1 MAALAP
7 PAPTTDYDRRWW
19 TLAVLCLSLLIVFVG
34 NSSLNVTLPTLARD
48 LHASG
53 AQLQW
58 VVAVYSLVFAGL
70 LFSTGS
76 MGDRYGRKGAL
87 QLGFVLFLAGAGL
100 ASASH
105 AMWQLIACRAL
116 MGAGAALIMPSTL
129 SILINVFPPHE
140 RPKAIAI
147 WASVTGAAG
156 ALGPIASGL
165 LLAHFW
171 WGSVFLINV
180 PLIIVALIG
189 GRFFVPKSRDNEQAP
204 LDPVG
209 AILSTVGIV
218 ALVYGLIEAPN
229 SGWLSGATLGSFAAA
244 VAVLTAFVAWELR
257 IEHPTLEIRYFL
269 NRAFSIGTG
278 GMILVFLALYGVI
291 FLLTLYFQLV
301 LGYSALSTAV
311 RFVPIALIM
320 IAVAPQTPRLSARF
334 GAHRAVGAGMV
345 LVAAGLLGL
354 LGLGLHTSYFY
365 VVLCL
370 VPIVGGM
377 AMSISPMTASIMS
390 AVPPRRAGAGSAMND
405 TTRELGAALGVAVLG
420 SLAASRYASGLAG
433 PLRALAPAARATA
446 RSSLAGALQV
456 AGTLPRAAGVALAR
470 TADLS
475 FVSGFHLAGVVGA
488 ALAAL
493 SAVIVVR
500 YLPRRLTQ
508 SDDAAPMDL
517 DLEELALEALMLEYA
532 DLSYPDDEAEPA
544 VG

>member
-1 MAALAP
+1 MDALAP

-34 NSSLNVTLPTLARD
+34 NSSLNVSLPTLARD

-105 AMWQLIACRAL
+105 AMWQLIACRAV

-189 GRFFVPKSRDNEQAP
+189 GRFFVPKSRDHEQAP

-209 AILSTVGIV
+209 AVLSTVGIV

-244 VAVLTAFVAWELR
+244 AAVLAAFVAWELR

-278 GMILVFLALYGVI
+278 GMILVFLSLYGVI

-320 IAVAPQTPRLSARF
+320 IVVAPQTPRLTARF
-334 GAHRAVGAGMV
+334 GAHRAVAAGMAM
-345 LVAAGLLGL
+345 VAAGLLAL
-354 LGLGLHTSYFY
+354 MGLGLHTTYLY
-365 VVLCL
+365 VVVCL

-420 SLAASRYASGLAG
+420 SLAASRYASGLGG

-456 AGTLPRAAGVALAR
+456 AGTLPRAAGAALAR
-470 TADLS
+470 TADLA
-475 FVSGFHLAGVVGA
+475 FVDGFHLAGIVGA
-488 ALAAL
+488 VLAAL

-508 SDDAAPMDL
+508 SDDAPPIDL
-517 DLEELALEALMLEYA
+517 DLEELALAALMLEY
-532 DLSYPDDEAEPA
+532 PEDEAEPA

>member
-1 MAALAP
+1 MDAIAP
-7 PAPTTDYDRRWW
+7 PAATTDYDRRWW

-105 AMWQLIACRAL
+105 VMWQLIACRAV

-189 GRFFVPKSRDNEQAP
+189 GRFFVPRSRDHEQAP

-209 AILSTVGIV
+209 ALLSTVGIV

-244 VAVLTAFVAWELR
+244 AAVLAAFVAWELR

-278 GMILVFLALYGVI
+278 GMILVFLSLYGVI

-320 IAVAPQTPRLSARF
+320 IAVAPQTPRLTARF

-354 LGLGLHTSYFY
+354 LGLGLHTSYLY
-365 VVLCL
+365 VVACL

-420 SLAASRYASGLAG
+420 SLAASRYASGLGG

-456 AGTLPRAAGVALAR
+456 AGSLPHAAGAALAR
-470 TADLS
+470 TADLA
-475 FVSGFHLAGVVGA
+475 FVDGFHLAGIVGA
-488 ALAAL
+488 VLAAL
-493 SAVIVVR
+493 SAVIVVS

-508 SDDAAPMDL
+508 SDDARAMDL
-517 DLEELALEALMLEYA
+517 DLEELALAALMLEYPE
-532 DLSYPDDEAEPA
+532 DQAEPA

>member
-1 MAALAP
+1 LDATLS
-7 PAPTTDYDRRWW
+7 PASSTAFERRWW

-34 NSSLNVTLPTLARD
+34 NSSLNVTLPTLARV

-53 AQLQW
+53 AELQW

-76 MGDRYGRKGAL
+76 IGDRFGRKGAL

-165 LLAHFW
+165 LLSHFW

-180 PLIIVALIG
+180 PLILVALIG
-189 GRFFVPKSRDNEQAP
+189 GRYLVPKSRDHVQAP
-204 LDPVG
+204 LDPMG
-209 AILSTVGIV
+209 AALSTIGIV
-218 ALVYGLIEAPN
+218 ALVYGLIEAPS
-229 SGWLSGATLGSFAAA
+229 SGWASAATLASFAIAA
-244 VAVLTAFVAWELR
+244 GVLGAFVLWELR
-257 IEHPTLEIRYFL
+257 IEHPTLDVRYFL

-311 RFVPIALIM
+311 RFVPIAFIM
-320 IAVAPQTPRLSARF
+320 IAVAPQTPRLTARF
-334 GAHRAVGAGMV
+334 GAHRTVGVGMG
-345 LVAAGLLGL
+345 LVAGGLLGF
-354 LGLGLHTSYFY
+354 LGLGLHTSYAY
-365 VVLCL
+365 VVACL

-377 AMSISPMTASIMS
+377 ALSISPMTSSIMS

-420 SLAASRYASGLAG
+420 SLAASRYASGLQT
-433 PLRALAPAARATA
+433 PVRALAPAARATA
-446 RSSLAGALQV
+446 QSSLAGALQV
-456 AGTLPRAAGVALAR
+456 AGTLPRAAGAALM
-470 TADLS
+470 TSADRA
-475 FVSGFHLAGVVGA
+475 FVDGFHLAGLVGA
-488 ALAAL
+488 VLAAA
-493 SAVIVVR
+493 SAAIVVS
-500 YLPRRLTQ
+500 YLPRRVTHA
-508 SDDAAPMDL
+508 DAQPAR
-517 DLEELALEALMLEYA
+517 LEDELAAMLP
-532 DLSYPDDEAEPA
+532 DYPEDEAEPA

>member
-1 MAALAP
+1 LDATPSA
-7 PAPTTDYDRRWW
+7 TSSTEFDRRWW

-34 NSSLNVTLPTLARD
+34 NSSLNVTLPTLARV

-58 VVAVYSLVFAGL
+58 VVAIYSLVFAGL

-76 MGDRYGRKGAL
+76 IGDRFGRKGAL

-100 ASASH
+100 ASISH

-140 RPKAIAI
+140 RPRAIAI

-180 PLIIVALIG
+180 PLILVALIG
-189 GRFFVPKSRDNEQAP
+189 GRFFVPKSRDHEQAP
-204 LDPVG
+204 LDPIG
-209 AILSTVGIV
+209 ATLSTIGIV
-218 ALVYGLIEAPN
+218 ALVYGLIEAP
-229 SGWLSGATLGSFAAA
+229 SRGWLSGATVASFVVAAA
-244 VAVLTAFVAWELR
+244 VLVVFVLWELR
-257 IEHPTLEIRYFL
+257 VEHPTLDIRYFL

-301 LGYSALSTAV
+301 LGYSPLSTAV

-320 IAVAPQTPRLSARF
+320 LVVTPQTPRLTARF
-334 GAHRAVGAGMV
+334 GAHRTVGAGML
-345 LVAAGLLGL
+345 LVAAGLLAF
-354 LGLGLHTSYFY
+354 LGLGLTTSYVY
-365 VVLCL
+365 VVACL

-377 AMSISPMTASIMS
+377 ALSISPMTSSIMS

-420 SLAASRYASGLAG
+420 SLAASRYASGLHG
-433 PLRALAPAARATA
+433 PVRALAPAARVTA
-446 RSSLAGALQV
+446 QSSLAGALQV
-456 AGTLPRAAGVALAR
+456 AESLPRAAGAALAR
-470 TADLS
+470 TADLA
-475 FVSGFHLAGVVGA
+475 FVDGFHLAGLVGA
-488 ALAAL
+488 VLAAT

-508 SDDAAPMDL
+508 SDAQAIPM
-517 DLEELALEALMLEYA
+517 DLEELALQALMLDY
-532 DLSYPDDEAEPA
+532 SVDEAEPA

>member
-1 MAALAP
+1 
-7 PAPTTDYDRRWW
+7 
-19 TLAVLCLSLLIVFVG
+19 
-34 NSSLNVTLPTLARD
+34 
-48 LHASG
+48 
-53 AQLQW
+53 
-58 VVAVYSLVFAGL
+58 
-70 LFSTGS
+70 
-76 MGDRYGRKGAL
+76 
-87 QLGFVLFLAGAGL
+87 
-100 ASASH
+100 
-105 AMWQLIACRAL
+105 
-116 MGAGAALIMPSTL
+116 MPSTL

-140 RPKAIAI
+140 RPRAIAI

-180 PLIIVALIG
+180 PLILVALIG
-189 GRFFVPKSRDNEQAP
+189 GRFFVPKSRDHEQAP

-209 AILSTVGIV
+209 ATLSTIGIV
-218 ALVYGLIEAPN
+218 ALVYGLIEAPS
-229 SGWLSGATLGSFAAA
+229 SGWLSGTTVGSFAAA
-244 VAVLTAFVAWELR
+244 AAVLGVFVLWELR
-257 IEHPTLEIRYFL
+257 VEHPTLDIRYFL

-320 IAVAPQTPRLSARF
+320 LLVTPQTPRLTARF
-334 GAHRAVGAGMV
+334 GAHRTVGAGML
-345 LVAAGLLGL
+345 LVAAGLLAL
-354 LGLGLHTSYFY
+354 LGLGLTTSYAY
-365 VVLCL
+365 VVACL

-377 AMSISPMTASIMS
+377 ALSISPMTSSIMS

-420 SLAASRYASGLAG
+420 SLAASRYASGLHD
-433 PLRALAPAARATA
+433 PLRVLAPAARVTA
-446 RSSLAGALQV
+446 QSSLAGALQV
-456 AGTLPRAAGVALAR
+456 AGSLPRAAGAALTR
-470 TADLS
+470 TADLA
-475 FVSGFHLAGVVGA
+475 FVDGFHLAGVVGA
-488 ALAAL
+488 VLAAT

-508 SDDAAPMDL
+508 SDAAPM
-517 DLEELALEALMLEYA
+517 DLEELALEALML
-532 DLSYPDDEAEPA
+532 DYPEDEPEPV

>member
-1 MAALAP
+1 MDALAP

-48 LHASG
+48 LHATG

-105 AMWQLIACRAL
+105 VMWQLIACRAV

-189 GRFFVPKSRDNEQAP
+189 GRFFVPKSRDHEQAP

-209 AILSTVGIV
+209 AILSTIGIV

-244 VAVLTAFVAWELR
+244 GAVLAAFVAWELR

-320 IAVAPQTPRLSARF
+320 ILVAPQTPRLTARF
-334 GAHRAVGAGMV
+334 GAQRAVGTGM
-345 LVAAGLLGL
+345 LFVAAGLLGL
-354 LGLGLHTSYFY
+354 LGLGLHTAYPY
-365 VVLCL
+365 VVACL

-456 AGTLPRAAGVALAR
+456 AGSLPRAAGAALAR
-470 TADLS
+470 SADLS

-488 ALAAL
+488 GLAAL
-493 SAVIVVR
+493 SSVIVFR

-508 SDDAAPMDL
+508 SDDAPMAL

-532 DLSYPDDEAEPA
+532 DLDYPEDEAEPA

>member
-1 MAALAP
+1 MDATRS
-7 PAPTTDYDRRWW
+7 PAPSTAFERRWW

-34 NSSLNVTLPTLARD
+34 NSSLNVTLPTLARV
-48 LHASG
+48 LHANG
-53 AQLQW
+53 AELQW
-58 VVAVYSLVFAGL
+58 VVAAYSLVFAGL

-76 MGDRYGRKGAL
+76 IGDRYGRKGAL
-87 QLGFVLFLAGAGL
+87 QLGFVLFLIGAGL

-105 AMWQLIACRAL
+105 AMWQVIACRAL

-140 RPKAIAI
+140 RPRAIAI

-180 PLIIVALIG
+180 PLILVALIG
-189 GRFFVPKSRDNEQAP
+189 GRFLVPKSRDHEHAP

-209 AILSTVGIV
+209 AALSTIGIV
-218 ALVYGLIEAPN
+218 ALVYGLIEAPS
-229 SGWLSGATLGSFAAA
+229 SGWLSGATLGSFAIA
-244 VAVLTAFVAWELR
+244 VVVLGAFVLWELR
-257 IEHPTLEIRYFL
+257 AEHPTLDIRYFL

-301 LGYSALSTAV
+301 LGYSPLSTAV

-320 IAVAPQTPRLSARF
+320 ILISPQTPRLTGRF
-334 GAHRAVGAGMV
+334 GAHRTVGAGMA
-345 LVAAGLLGL
+345 LVAVGLLEL
-354 LGLGLHTSYFY
+354 RGLGLHTSYAY
-365 VVLCL
+365 VVACL

-377 AMSISPMTASIMS
+377 ALSISPMTASIMS

-420 SLAASRYASGLAG
+420 SLAASRYASGLQS
-433 PLRALAPAARATA
+433 LVRALAPAARATA
-446 RSSLAGALQV
+446 QSSLAGALQV
-456 AGTLPRAAGVALAR
+456 AGSLPRTAGAALATR
-470 TADLS
+470 ADRA
-475 FVSGFHLAGVVGA
+475 FVDGFHLAGIVGA
-488 ALAAL
+488 VLAAA
-493 SAVIVVR
+493 SAVIVAC
-500 YLPRRLTQ
+500 YLPRRVSHAEAQ
-508 SDDAAPMDL
+508 PAPVDVDL
-517 DLEELALEALMLEYA
+517 VATVPD
-532 DLSYPDDEAEPA
+532 YPEDEAEPVA
-544 VG
+544 G

>member
-1 MAALAP
+1 MDAIAP
-7 PAPTTDYDRRWW
+7 PAATTDFDRRWW

-105 AMWQLIACRAL
+105 AMWQLIACRAV

-189 GRFFVPKSRDNEQAP
+189 GKFFVPKSRDQEQAP

-209 AILSTVGIV
+209 ALLSTIGIV

-244 VAVLTAFVAWELR
+244 AAVLAAFVAWELR

-278 GMILVFLALYGVI
+278 GMILVFLSLYGVI

-320 IAVAPQTPRLSARF
+320 IVVAPQTPRLTARF

-345 LVAAGLLGL
+345 MVSAGLLAL
-354 LGLGLHTSYFY
+354 LGLGLHTSYPY
-365 VVLCL
+365 VVACL

-420 SLAASRYASGLAG
+420 SLAASRYASGLGG

-456 AGTLPRAAGVALAR
+456 AGGLPHAAGAALAR
-470 TADLS
+470 TADLA
-475 FVSGFHLAGVVGA
+475 FVDGFHLAGIVGA

-508 SDDAAPMDL
+508 SDARPADL
-517 DLEELALEALMLEYA
+517 PVDLEELALEALMLDYA
-532 DLSYPDDEAEPA
+532 EGEAEPA

>member
-1 MAALAP
+1 MDAT
-7 PAPTTDYDRRWW
+7 PAPASSTEFDRRWW

-34 NSSLNVTLPTLARD
+34 NSSLNVTLPTLARV

-58 VVAVYSLVFAGL
+58 VVAIYSLVFAGL

-105 AMWQLIACRAL
+105 AMWQLIACRAV

-129 SILINVFPPHE
+129 SILINVFPAHE

-180 PLIIVALIG
+180 PLILVALIG
-189 GRFFVPKSRDNEQAP
+189 GRFFVPKSRDHEQAP

-209 AILSTVGIV
+209 AVLSTIGIV
-218 ALVYGLIEAPN
+218 ALVYGLIQAPS

-244 VAVLTAFVAWELR
+244 VAVLAAFVAWELR

-320 IAVAPQTPRLSARF
+320 IVVAPQTPRLTARF

-345 LVAAGLLGL
+345 MVAAGLLAL
-354 LGLGLHTSYFY
+354 LGLGLHTSYLY
-365 VVLCL
+365 VVACL

-377 AMSISPMTASIMS
+377 ALSISPMTASIMS

-420 SLAASRYASGLAG
+420 SLAASRYASGLHG
-433 PLRALAPAARATA
+433 PLHALAPAARATA
-446 RSSLAGALQV
+446 QSSLAGALQV
-456 AGTLPRAAGVALAR
+456 AGSLPRAAGVVLTR
-470 TADLS
+470 NADLA
-475 FVSGFHLAGVVGA
+475 FVDGFHLAGVVGA
-488 ALAAL
+488 VLAAA

-500 YLPRRLTQ
+500 YLPRRLTH
-508 SDDAAPMDL
+508 SDAPPV
-517 DLEELALEALMLEYA
+517 DLEELALAALISGYA
-532 DLSYPDDEAEPA
+532 EDEAEA
-544 VG
+544 LAG